1 MADSTLW
8 WLIASGAIVL
18 ELLTG
23 TVYLLLLGAGF
34 AAAAI
39 SAHAGF
45 GLRTQL
51 LVAAVV
57 GVGSV
62 AAWYLVRR
70 RHPPAA
76 PSGANRDVNLDIGER
91 VHVDHWNDDGTAQ
104 VHYRGALWTVVPR
117 PGDSPR
123 TGEHRVAEIIG
134 SRLVLD
140 KI

>member
-23 TVYLLLLGAGF
+23 TVYLLLLGTGF

-76 PSGANRDVNLDIGER
+76 PSSANRDVNLDIGER

-104 VHYRGALWTVVPR
+104 VHYRGALWTVVAR
-117 PGDSPR
+117 PGDSPC

-134 SRLVLD
+134 SRLVVD